1 MKSFRL
7 LSLLFLLIYGKTW
20 ASAGDTLRIISHDAI
35 TVVTDPSKGENA
47 YTKWAGFPDKDEA
60 IRKIIMKIKFA
71 CPDNMRCADW
81 DYVDHITLKR
91 IGGTNGEMKD
101 YEIGRMLTP
110 YGGAFGKNWEF
121 DWAADVTDFSLL
133 LRDSVEIEYKHTGYE
148 PNEDRGWKVTVAF
161 DFIKGQ
167 AALEP
172 VSITKVYQG
181 HYKYGDGE
189 NPIEK
194 SLNKVNIPKGE
205 GVTMGRF
212 RVIQTGHGMDRPDG
226 CGEFCN
232 KFRDFLLDG
241 KIVATRQIWKQCGD
255 NPLYP
260 QAGTWIFDRANWC
273 PGDLIQPD
281 IYDFDFNQPSRTVQ
295 LQMENYAS
303 PKPSANELISA
314 YVIQYKPYVEKNDV
328 AIEDIIIPSNKAIHS
343 RVNPAAFGPTI
354 VIKNNG
360 SNTLAS
366 LEIAHG
372 AEGQKTNKFIWKG
385 SLKPGKMDTVSMP
398 GLIIQEGNLA
408 YHFELDRPNRKK
420 DGYKADNQMTSSY
433 SLTPVHES
441 KLIFHL
447 ETNKAA
453 EDNAYQIIDA
463 KGNII
468 FERALGTLA
477 ADTTYKDSMDLPFG
491 EYQLLLTDKGGD
503 GLEFWYKT
511 RAGRGKAILLNQEG
525 KIVKSF
531 DSDFGNSITY
541 NFTVGENTDPIK
553 EDEIS
558 LGVFPTR
565 TNDFTYFDYLSNN
578 PEEVTIKLINDP
590 RGEVVEEHHYRNFK
604 EGRLTFDLSRYPKS
618 RYFFRVFVKDKVVY
632 NKRVRVKE

>member
-1 MKSFRL
+1 MKHLNLLVIFLLMTSFRT
-7 LSLLFLLIYGKTW
+7 FGANT
-20 ASAGDTLRIISHDAI
+20 DTLEIISHDKI
-35 TVVTDPSKGENA
+35 TVVTDPSKGEKA
-47 YTKWAGFPDKDEA
+47 YTNWAVFPDKDEA

-91 IGGTNGEMKD
+91 IGGKDGEMMD

-110 YGGAFGKNWEF
+110 YGGAFGEDWEF
-121 DWAADVTDFSLL
+121 DWAVDVTDFSLL

-148 PNEDRGWKVTVAF
+148 PNNDRGWKVTVAF
-161 DFIKGQ
+161 DMIKGQ
-167 AALEP
+167 PAMEP
-172 VSITKVYQG
+172 ISITKIYQG
-181 HYKYGDGE
+181 QYRYGDEE
-189 NPIEK
+189 NPIEQTLK
-194 SLNKVNIPKGE
+194 PITVSKESETSL
-205 GVTMGRF
+205 GRF

-241 KIVATRQIWKQCGD
+241 KVMASRQIWKQCGE

-281 IYDFDFNQPSRTVQ
+281 IYDFEFSQASRTVQ

-314 YVIQYKPYVEKNDV
+314 YVIQYKSYVEKNDV
-328 AIEDIIIPSNKAIHS
+328 SIEDVIIPSNKAIHS
-343 RVNPAAFGPTI
+343 RENPAAFGPTI
-354 VIKNNG
+354 IVKNNG
-360 SNTLAS
+360 ANTLNS
-366 LEIAHG
+366 LQIAHG
-372 AEGQKTNKFIWKG
+372 GESQKPIKFQWKG
-385 SLKPGKMDTVSMP
+385 NLKPGATDTIRMD
-398 GLIIQEGNLA
+398 GLIPQEGKLQ
-408 YHFELDRPNRKK
+408 YHFELSKPNGKR
-420 DGYKADNQMTSSY
+420 DGYIEDNQMTSSY
-433 SLTPVHES
+433 SLTPVHEPN
-441 KLIFHL
+441 LIFHL
-447 ETNKAA
+447 ETNHAA
-453 EDNAYQIIDA
+453 EENAYKIIDA
-463 KGNII
+463 KGDII
-468 FERALGTLA
+468 FDRALSTLT
-477 ADTTYKDSMDLPFG
+477 ADTTYKDSLHLPSG
-491 EYQLLLTDKGGD
+491 AYRLLLTDKGGD

-511 RAGRGKAILLNQEG
+511 KAGRGKAILLNQEG
-525 KIVKSF
+525 KILKSF
-531 DSDFGNSITY
+531 DSDFGSSITY

-578 PEEVTIKLINDP
+578 PEEVFIRLIKDP
-590 RGEVVEEHHYRNFK
+590 SGEVVEEHHYLDFK

-618 RYFFRVFVKDKVVY
+618 RYYFRVYVKGKVVY